1 MLTSGLVF
9 FFLAIVAAALG
20 IAGAGGA
27 PALQVAAWAIC
38 VLFLGLFLYT
48 MVRRSNRR
56 SYRTR

>member
-20 IAGAGGA
+20 ISGYAQA
-27 PALQVAAWAIC
+27 PAQEVAAWAIC
-38 VLFLGLFLYT
+38 VLFLGLFIYT

-56 SYRTR
+56 SYRPR